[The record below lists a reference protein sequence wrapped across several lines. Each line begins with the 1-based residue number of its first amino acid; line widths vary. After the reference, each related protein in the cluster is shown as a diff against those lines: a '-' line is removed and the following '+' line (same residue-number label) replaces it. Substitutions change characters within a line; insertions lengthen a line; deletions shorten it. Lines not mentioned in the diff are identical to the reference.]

1 MGIFGDRSIFKT
13 PIGKEEIG
21 QPTKAD
27 SPPPEYRVDQLP
39 DEDLLA
45 SVRALNVTRT
55 QTTPKMFESFIM
67 MAPIGSMK
75 RFPFARAEF

>member
-1 MGIFGDRSIFKT
+1 MVT
-13 PIGKEEIG
+13 IGG
-21 QPTKAD
+21 VA
-27 SPPPEYRVDQLP
+27 DQLKS
-39 DEDLLA
+39 EDK
-45 SVRALNVTRT
+45 RT